1 MEVRN
6 FINGRFIN
14 SLSKKTIPVLNPANQ
29 KIVGS
34 IEEALDDEI
43 NLAFDAAR
51 QAFDKRI
58 LLDMNAQ
65 EKSRMMRA
73 IAAKLREKKDEGGK
87 ILSQENG
94 KTVAQCIGEFEGAAN
109 TFDFYAGL
117 TDKIE
122 HKLIPSGND
131 TQNSIVLEPFG
142 VSLQIVPWNY
152 PVSIFSGM
160 VAQNLIVG
168 NTIVIKP
175 PELCPISSNFY
186 GKIFEEVG
194 VPEGLINIVHGYGE
208 VTGRK
213 LVQHPEVDYIVFT
226 GSPEVASEILKL
238 TADRI
243 IPTHFE
249 LGGKS
254 AAIIYPDANIDNAV
268 DSTLKGIFRPN
279 AGQICVAM
287 SRVIVHPKIKDEYMT
302 KLIAKT
308 KELKIGPGEN
318 EDSEVTPL
326 ISPQQLKRVSNY
338 VKSGIQSGAS
348 VAIGGEEVEIGEGN
362 FYQPTI
368 FDNVKTDAT
377 IAQEEIFGPVTTV
390 FDFND
395 EEEAIQIANSTKYG
409 LASGVF
415 TADDQKAKW
424 TADRIQAGIIWQND
438 WFVDGVNLPGGGYKR
453 SGYGRDGGVDG
464 IYSHGQTKRI
474 SKRLGK
480 N

>member
-6 FINGRFIN
+6 FINGSFIN

-131 TQNSIVLEPFG
+131 TQNSVVLEPFG

-302 KLIAKT
+302 KLITKT
-308 KELKIGPGEN
+308 KELKIGPGEDK
-318 EDSEVTPL
+318 DSEVTPL

-474 SKRLGK
+474 SKRLY
-480 N
+480 